1 MPPGEGIS
9 ILSYGL
15 LYLPALRRAWTIWEI
30 SSEGGVWASAG
41 ELPVLQSTKF
51 EFTLNLQTVR
61 SLGIEVPPTLLAR
74 ADDVIE

>member
-1 MPPGEGIS
+1 M
-9 ILSYGL
+9 SYGL

-51 EFTLNLQTVR
+51 EFTLNLQTAR
-61 SLGIEVPPTLLAR
+61 SLGIEVPTLLAR